1 MPIYEFRCSL
11 CATVF
16 EVTRPRE
23 EAGDPA
29 HCPDDDGQGQ
39 RVWNSS
45 AIAAFG
51 SEDFDDDFDDLDDDL
66 GSDFGAD
73 DLGGDAGLGSGWG
86 DGGHSHDHGHS
97 HVH

>member
-1 MPIYEFRCSL
+1 MPIYEFRCSQ

-23 EAGDPA
+23 AAGDPA
-29 HCPDDDGQGQ
+29 CCPDDGTQGQ

-51 SEDFDDDFDDLDDDL
+51 SEDFDDDFDDLGDDL
-66 GSDFGAD
+66 GAEDFG
-73 DLGGDAGLGSGWG
+73 GDEGLANGWG

-97 HVH
+97 HAH